1 MKTLN
6 ENKASLN
13 PKSTDV
19 DYAKKEVTPMEEAVM
34 FDNGPDTPDNQLSKN
49 AVKGGAWLLGIVGVF
64 AMCLLIAWAVDL
76 HHSPT
81 SSLSSRS
88 VARPTAVMPNAH
100 HAASKVV
107 ANSPKF
113 VAVIKQV
120 KAPTIKTL
128 APTPAERKSIKL
140 SNTSFSNNISKAD
153 QDRIEREALEVIH
166 GDFGNNPG
174 RKEKLG
180 ADYAAVQAKVNE
192 LLHI

>member
-6 ENKASLN
+6 DKKASLN
-13 PKSTDV
+13 PNSTDV
-19 DYAKKEVTPMEEAVM
+19 DYAEKEITPMEEAVM
-34 FDNGPDTPDNQLSKN
+34 FDNGPDKPDDQLSKN

-64 AMCLLIAWAVDL
+64 AICLLIAWAVDL

-88 VARPTAVMPNAH
+88 VARPAAVISNSNNPATQ
-100 HAASKVV
+100 VV
-107 ANSPKF
+107 PNSPQF
-113 VAVIKQV
+113 IAVIKQV
-120 KAPTIKTL
+120 NAPSIKTL
-128 APTPAERKSIKL
+128 APTPSERNTIKL
-140 SNTSFSNNISKAD
+140 SKTSSNTISKAD

-192 LLHI
+192 MLHI